1 MGSKVDLKSKT
12 KNLKLRDVN
21 SISDE
26 DKSVWFIWIG
36 LVFIAIAALP
46 FIARSPNLVG
56 FIADLCLAVFPV

>member
-1 MGSKVDLKSKT
+1 MRSKVDLKPKI
-12 KNLKLRDVN
+12 KKLKVIEVE

-46 FIARSPNLVG
+46 FIARSPNLFE
-56 FIADLCLAVFPV
+56 FIANLCLAVSTV

>member
-1 MGSKVDLKSKT
+1 MRSEVDLKPKI
-12 KNLKLRDVN
+12 KKLKVIEVE

-46 FIARSPNLVG
+46 FIARLPNLIEFMSG
-56 FIADLCLAVFPV
+56 CFSSLVF

>member
-1 MGSKVDLKSKT
+1 MGSKVYLKSKT
-12 KNLKLRDVN
+12 KNLKVGDVN

-46 FIARSPNLVG
+46 FIARSPNLLG

>member
-1 MGSKVDLKSKT
+1 MRSKVDLKPKI
-12 KNLKLRDVN
+12 KKLKVIQVD

-56 FIADLCLAVFPV
+56 FIADLCLAVSPV

>member
-1 MGSKVDLKSKT
+1 MRSEVDLKPKI
-12 KNLKLRDVN
+12 KKLKVIEVE

-46 FIARSPNLVG
+46 FIARSPNLFE
-56 FIADLCLAVFPV
+56 FISNLCLAVSPV

>member
-12 KNLKLRDVN
+12 KNSKVRDVN

-26 DKSVWFIWIG
+26 DKCLWFIWIG

-46 FIARSPNLVG
+46 FIARSPDLIG
-56 FIADLCLAVFPV
+56 FIADLCLAVSPV

>member
-12 KNLKLRDVN
+12 KNLKVRDVN

-36 LVFIAIAALP
+36 LVFIAIGALP
-46 FIARSPNLVG
+46 FIARSPDLIG
-56 FIADLCLAVFPV
+56 FIADLCLAVSPI